1 MSKFTTITADGFY
14 PLIKTGGADSVVI
27 IVAAA
32 AALGGGTVTLSAHAD
47 SADPATV
54 ELLTDGA
61 AIAGFQKQVTVGR
74 DMVFGVTVAG
84 STAASIGIT
93 VALAD

>member
-1 MSKFTTITADGFY
+1 MSSYTTITTNGFH
-14 PLIKTGGADSVVI
+14 PLIKTGGSDSVVI
-27 IVAAA
+27 IVALAA
-32 AALGGGTVTLSAHAD
+32 DLGGGTVTLSAHSD

-61 AIAGFQKQVTVGR
+61 AIAGFQKHVAVGR